1 MTTTASE
8 LGVKAA
14 TTPIAVTPPARAK
27 KRGPGGVDWIVLIL
41 AIIGAVVIAFPFLL
55 ILVNSFKSPADYNSS
70 GPLSLPTSL
79 YLDGIVN
86 FWNRVNFP
94 EKLWNSVWISGAVAL
109 FAVLGTGLA
118 APSRTTPTR
127 QPTRRPIGVATRRG
141 GYWRR
146 APHPA
151 VQEEDPCRS

>member
-109 FAVLGTGLA
+109 FAVLVSVLNAFAIGIGRIKGSTWVVLA
-118 APSRTTPTR
+118 FLLANLLPQLFRG
-127 QPTRRPIGVATRRG
+127 RR
-141 GYWRR
+141 
-146 APHPA
+146 
-151 VQEEDPCRS
+151 